1 MKNVLI
7 GLLVVLFG
15 VVGNGGNVRE
25 VRIENVDR
33 VEVLA

>member
-1 MKNVLI
+1 MKNVLV

-25 VRIENVDR
+25 VRVENAER